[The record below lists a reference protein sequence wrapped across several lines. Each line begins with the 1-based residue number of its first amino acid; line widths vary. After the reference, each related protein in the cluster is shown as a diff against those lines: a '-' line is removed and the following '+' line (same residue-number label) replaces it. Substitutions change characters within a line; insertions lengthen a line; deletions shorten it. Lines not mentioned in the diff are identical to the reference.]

1 MLLVYEELNVG
12 NNFLWIFLHFVFEQ
26 NLLVAFCMF
35 NLCFNKHFCLF
46 FQCFQSCSQL
56 RLSRKNIKVI
66 IDIRSKFHIIPLKS
80 YKVPTFLP
88 LVYISYYSWMF
99 YTCCNWIFCHTTM
112 LWVLIQFPFKIVI
125 IVTIATMVTVHCA
138 HCDLLSR

>member
-35 NLCFNKHFCLF
+35 NLYFNKQFCLF
-46 FQCFQSCSQL
+46 FHYFQSYSQL
-56 RLSRKNIKVI
+56 RLSSKNIKVI
-66 IDIRSKFHIIPLKS
+66 IDIRSEFHIIHLKS

-99 YTCCNWIFCHTTM
+99 YNFCNWIFCHYNNVVGIDPISLQNSNCCNYYYYGNDPLCP
-112 LWVLIQFPFKIVI
+112 LW
-125 IVTIATMVTVHCA
+125 
-138 HCDLLSR
+138 SS